1 MQFINYLLDRE
12 VAARTSERLMFASAN
27 PEAKALVKSAVR
39 DNPAVYPDETALGHL
54 EWMMDVGD
62 TLRLYD
68 RAWTELKMK

>member
-1 MQFINYLLDRE
+1 
-12 VAARTSERLMFASAN
+12 
-27 PEAKALVKSAVR
+27 VR